1 MKLVSKEDLA
11 KENGKPV
18 ATEQIFQVRELLFGE
33 MNRQIDAR
41 LEALKNENEQLRKL
55 LKETEDKLTQLNN
68 ALANKIKVERD
79 ADDKKHSELL
89 AEQYKTLSQRIKNLE
104 ETKVDRSQIG
114 QAFLEWGSK
123 VQQIVN
129 K

>member
-1 MKLVSKEDLA
+1 MKLLSKEEST
-11 KENGKPV
+11 KENGKPE

-33 MNRQIDAR
+33 TNRQIDVR
-41 LEALKNENEQLRKL
+41 LEALKSENEQLRKSL
-55 LKETEDKLTQLNN
+55 RETEDKLTQLNN
-68 ALANKIKVERD
+68 TLANAIKAERE
-79 ADDKKHSELL
+79 ADNKKFNDLL
-89 AEQYKTLSQRIKNLE
+89 AEQNKALLQKIKNLE
-104 ETKVDRSQIG
+104 DTKVDRGQIG

>member
-33 MNRQIDAR
+33 TNRQIDAR

-68 ALANKIKVERD
+68 TLANKIKVERD
-79 ADDKKHSELL
+79 ADDKKYSELL
-89 AEQYKTLSQRIKNLE
+89 AEQHKMLSQRIKNLE
-104 ETKVDRSQIG
+104 DTKVDRGQIG
-114 QAFLEWGSK
+114 QAFLEWGSR